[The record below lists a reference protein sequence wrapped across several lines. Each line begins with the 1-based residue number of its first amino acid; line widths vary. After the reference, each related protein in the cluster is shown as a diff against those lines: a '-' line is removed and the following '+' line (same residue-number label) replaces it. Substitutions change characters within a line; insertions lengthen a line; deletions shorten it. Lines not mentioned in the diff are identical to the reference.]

1 MTHYMKELQTRYNEL
16 TEKAVELQNE
26 ITSKTAELAEIRG
39 KLAGLELAAG
49 TYNELMAAGSCNEE
63 VVEEEN
69 VSEGE

>member
-26 ITSKTAELAEIRG
+26 ITSKTAELAELRG
-39 KLAGLELAAG
+39 KLTGLELAAG

>member
-26 ITSKTAELAEIRG
+26 IASKTAELAEIRG

>member
-26 ITSKTAELAEIRG
+26 IASKTAELAEIRG
-39 KLAGLELAAG
+39 KLTGLELAAR

>member
-26 ITSKTAELAEIRG
+26 ITSKTAELAELRG

>member
-1 MTHYMKELQTRYNEL
+1 MTHYMKELQTHYNEL

-49 TYNELMAAGSCNEE
+49 TYNELMADGSCNEE

-69 VSEGE
+69 VKEGE

>member
-49 TYNELMAAGSCNEE
+49 T
-63 VVEEEN
+63 
-69 VSEGE
+69 

>member
-1 MTHYMKELQTRYNEL
+1 MTHYMKELQTRYNEM

-26 ITSKTAELAEIRG
+26 IASKTAELAEIRG

>member
-26 ITSKTAELAEIRG
+26 ITSKTAELAELRG

-69 VSEGE
+69 VKEGE